1 MEPDDSGQ
9 QVRHDELSPTSG
21 TDADRWHRSERPGG
35 SPVLRISP
43 TARTAARLVL
53 SFAERETKSLYKRSV
68 LGWLWSLLKPL
79 TTVAVYGLVF
89 GVIYRATPPATA
101 NGRAEVFALYLFSG
115 LVVWNVFQTV
125 VSGAMRWMDGVSEL
139 RKKIYFPTE
148 TALVGGAA
156 STLLQGSLEAL
167 VLVVIMAS
175 LANVSWTLVFLPV
188 AIVLVALF
196 ALGLGFAAA
205 IINARYRDIQ
215 HLTGIVLSVG
225 FFMVP
230 IVYTPD
236 IVPDRAY
243 GLPVARIVEL
253 NPLNSVVAVARD
265 AVYFLEVPAAADLVT
280 AAAWAFATFTLGLI
294 YFRRRS
300 MAISEE
306 P

>member
-1 MEPDDSGQ
+1 M
-9 QVRHDELSPTSG
+9 
-21 TDADRWHRSERPGG
+21 
-35 SPVLRISP
+35 LRISP
-43 TARTAARLVL
+43 AVRTGARLVL

-101 NGRAEVFALYLFSG
+101 NGRAEVFVLYLFSG

-148 TALVGGAA
+148 TVVIGGAV

-196 ALGLGFAAA
+196 ALGLGLAAA

-236 IVPDRAY
+236 IIPERAY
-243 GLPVARIVEL
+243 GLPVARIVEM

-265 AVYFLEVPAAADLVT
+265 AVYFLEVPNAADLVT
-280 AAAWAFATFTLGLI
+280 ATAWAFGTFALGLI